1 MTSVPS
7 NIPFQ
12 IQNNYNESSTYP
24 GPPVVYNSINP
35 LTPGAF
41 LINGG
46 VTSGGGSYPIYCSI
60 NDYSAWG
67 MNDID
72 DSYIVMPG
80 FTLYVFPS
88 ANYHGSF
95 FILDN
100 SYGINILNQATSN
113 INQGSSC
120 ILQYNGNGYLFGNYV
135 NNSIIFIN
143 NISGSLTTLPG
154 YFDLSG
160 TMIPNNLPFQ
170 ILNNQDTSLLTSSYS
185 PGLPGAYLMNGY
197 TTGYGSFPIFFS
209 INYSIYG
216 IGGTDDYYLIMPGYS
231 IDVYNING
239 DEITFSYNNN
249 TTNIVYK
256 EVTTKNSGYSCKLY
270 YTDSFIYSNSI
281 PKNLPMQ
288 VSEPTSTGSGISNIN
303 PATPGAY
310 LFNGVNPGYG
320 SFPIFS
326 SITNYIT
333 FGMNDIDDNYL
344 VMPGYKII
352 VYVNDNYGGN
362 STTIDNTASSS
373 ILFQATSNVNQGS
386 SCKLYYNGVEIVIS
400 GFS

>member
-12 IQNNYNESSTYP
+12 IQNNYNGSSINP

-41 LINGG
+41 LIN
-46 VTSGGGSYPIYCSI
+46 SSGGSYPIYCSI

-72 DSYIVMPG
+72 DYYVVMPG
-80 FTLYVFPS
+80 FSLIVFNTS
-88 ANYHGSF
+88 NYYGSF
-95 FILDN
+95 FFLDN
-100 SYGINILNQATSN
+100 SYGINILNQATTN
-113 INQGSSC
+113 INQGYSC
-120 ILQYNGNGYLFGNYV
+120 ILQYNGNGYIYGNYV
-135 NNSIIFIN
+135 NNSLIFIN
-143 NISGSLTTLPG
+143 NISGNLTTPIG
-154 YFDLSG
+154 HFDISG

-185 PGLPGAYLMNGY
+185 PGIPGAYLMNGA
-197 TTGYGSFPIFFS
+197 GSFPIFFS
-209 INYSIYG
+209 INYSTYG
-216 IGGTDDYYLIMPGYS
+216 IGGIDDYYLIMPGYG
-231 IDVYNING
+231 IDVYNSNVT
-239 DEITFSYNNN
+239 EITFTYNNN

-256 EVTTKNSGYSCKLY
+256 EVTNKNSGYSCVLN
-270 YTDSFIYSNSI
+270 YTGSFIYSNSI
-281 PKNLPMQ
+281 PTNLPMQ

-310 LFNGVNPGYG
+310 LFNGNDG

-326 SITNYIT
+326 SITNYAA
-333 FGMNDIDDNYL
+333 FGMNDLDDNYL

>member
-1 MTSVPS
+1 
-7 NIPFQ
+7 
-12 IQNNYNESSTYP
+12 
-24 GPPVVYNSINP
+24 
-35 LTPGAF
+35 
-41 LINGG
+41 
-46 VTSGGGSYPIYCSI
+46 
-60 NDYSAWG
+60 
-67 MNDID
+67 
-72 DSYIVMPG
+72 MPG

-88 ANYHGSF
+88 ANYQGTAF
-95 FILDN
+95 LLDN
-100 SYGINILNQATSN
+100 SYGINILNQATVF

-120 ILQYNGNGYLFGNYV
+120 ILEYNGSGYYYGNYV
-135 NNSIIFIN
+135 NNSVIFIN
-143 NISGSLTTLPG
+143 NISGSLTTTNDTG
-154 YFDLSG
+154 VFDLSG

-185 PGLPGAYLMNGY
+185 PGIPGAYLMNGVNP
-197 TTGYGSFPIFFS
+197 GVGSFPIFFS
-209 INYSIYG
+209 IYYSIFG
-216 IGGTDDYYLIMPGYS
+216 IGGIDDYYLIMPGYS

-270 YTDSFIYSNSI
+270 YTDSIIYSNSI

-310 LFNGVNPGYG
+310 LFNSSYG

-326 SITNYIT
+326 SITNYAT
-333 FGMNDIDDNYL
+333 FGMNDIDDFYL

-362 STTIDNTASSS
+362 STTIDNTASSTII
-373 ILFQATSNVNQGS
+373 ILATSNVNQGS
-386 SCKLYYNGVEIVIS
+386 SCKLYYNGVELLIS

>member
-41 LINGG
+41 LINSSGTGG
-46 VTSGGGSYPIYCSI
+46 AGSGSYPIYCSI
-60 NDYSAWG
+60 TDYSVCG
-67 MNDID
+67 MNDTD
-72 DSYIVMPG
+72 DYYVVMPG

-88 ANYHGSF
+88 ANYQGTAF
-95 FILDN
+95 LLDN
-100 SYGINILNQATSN
+100 SYGINILKQATVF

-120 ILQYNGNGYLFGNYV
+120 ILEYNGNGYLFGNYV
-135 NNSIIFIN
+135 NNSLIFIN
-143 NISGSLTTLPG
+143 NISGSLAI
-154 YFDLSG
+154 DIDVNVSG

-170 ILNNQDTSLLTSSYS
+170 ILNNNQDTSLVTGIYS
-185 PGLPGAYLMNGY
+185 PGIPGAYLMNGVNP
-197 TTGYGSFPIFFS
+197 GAGSYPIFFS
-209 INYSIYG
+209 INYSIFG
-216 IGGTDDYYLIMPGYS
+216 IGGIDDYYLIMPGYG
-231 IDVYNING
+231 INVYNSSNV
-239 DEITFSYNNN
+239 ETFSYNNN

-256 EVTTKNSGYSCKLY
+256 ELTNKNSGYSCKLY
-270 YTDSFIYSNSI
+270 YTGSIIYSNSI

-310 LFNGVNPGYG
+310 LFNSSYG

-326 SITNYIT
+326 SITNYAT
-333 FGMNDIDDNYL
+333 FGMNDIDDFYL

-362 STTIDNTASSS
+362 STTIDNTASSTII
-373 ILFQATSNVNQGS
+373 ILATSNVNQGS
-386 SCKLYYNGVEIVIS
+386 SCKLYYNGVELLIS

>member
-46 VTSGGGSYPIYCSI
+46 VAGGSGSYPIYCSI

-80 FTLYVFPS
+80 FTLFVFTDIF
-88 ANYHGSF
+88 YQGSVI
-95 FILDN
+95 ILDN
-100 SYGINILNQATSN
+100 SYGINILNQATTN
-113 INQGSSC
+113 LNQGSSC

-154 YFDLSG
+154 FDLSG

-170 ILNNQDTSLLTSSYS
+170 ILNNNQNTSLVTSSYS
-185 PGLPGAYLMNGY
+185 PGIPGAYLMNGY
-197 TTGYGSFPIFFS
+197 TTGVGSFPIFFS
-209 INYSIYG
+209 INYSTYG
-216 IGGTDDYYLIMPGYS
+216 IGGTDDFYLIMPGYS

-239 DEITFSYNNN
+239 NEITFSYNNN

-256 EVTTKNSGYSCKLY
+256 EVTNKNSGYSCVLN
-270 YTDSFIYSNSI
+270 YTGSFIYSNSI
-281 PKNLPMQ
+281 PTNLPMQ

-333 FGMNDIDDNYL
+333 SGMNDIDDNYL

-352 VYVNDNYGGN
+352 VYTNGAYEGN